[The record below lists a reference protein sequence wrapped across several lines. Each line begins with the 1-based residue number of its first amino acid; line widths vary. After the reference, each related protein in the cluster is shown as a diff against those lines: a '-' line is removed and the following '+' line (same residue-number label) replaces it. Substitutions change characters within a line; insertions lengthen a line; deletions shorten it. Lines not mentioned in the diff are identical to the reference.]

1 VRAGLSGGA
10 ENYKRS
16 WITRADPSHEAG
28 PASTGSV
35 QEVRVASRKEAMTR
49 NGNPNQIDSQGAAGN
64 QDGVG
69 YRPPPVETARDP
81 KYTGVKP
88 LVVWYGAWC
97 ALFLVSSVAGL
108 SSA

>member
-1 VRAGLSGGA
+1 MHFLDHPVLTPRMKPVPPL
-10 ENYKRS
+10 
-16 WITRADPSHEAG
+16 
-28 PASTGSV
+28 PAPCKESEWL
-35 QEVRVASRKEAMTR
+35 QRKAAMTR
-49 NGNPNQIDSQGAAGN
+49 NWNPNQIDSQGAAGN
-64 QDGVG
+64 EDGTG
-69 YRPPPVETARDP
+69 YRPPRVETARDP